1 MIGVVQAKAA
11 QVKQTQPQEGQ
22 QQSEQH
28 QAQPVTVTPAAA
40 AAAGG
45 FLSLFKG
52 KRSDATAKSPTQVG
66 SAYQSTLKSCK
77 NSLTI
82 LGDCSRIRIVNPPSY
97 SIYS

>member
-11 QVKQTQPQEGQ
+11 QVKQTQPQEQ
-22 QQSEQH
+22 QPQSEP
-28 QAQPVTVTPAAA
+28 QAVTVTPAAA

-66 SAYQSTLKSCK
+66 SAYQTLKSCK

-82 LGDCSRIRIVNPPSY
+82 R
-97 SIYS
+97 

>member
-11 QVKQTQPQEGQ
+11 QVKQNQPQEQ
-22 QQSEQH
+22 QPSEPQT
-28 QAQPVTVTPAAA
+28 VTVTPAAA

-66 SAYQSTLKSCK
+66 SAYQTLKSCK

-82 LGDCSRIRIVNPPSY
+82 R
-97 SIYS
+97 